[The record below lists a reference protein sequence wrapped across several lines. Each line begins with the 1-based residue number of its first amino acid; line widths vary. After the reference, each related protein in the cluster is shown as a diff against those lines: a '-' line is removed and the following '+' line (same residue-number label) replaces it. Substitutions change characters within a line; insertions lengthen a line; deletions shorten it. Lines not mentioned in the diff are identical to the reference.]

1 MITSN
6 LRTVTIRTRPQTFL
20 REVAGGNFL
29 VTSTRSGIVY
39 PEMKT
44 KAVAG
49 EEALTFIF
57 PFPPTDI
64 SYSDMAPEI
73 SEISRPGKK
82 SLVHFSRPKLKKA
95 SMNFLVAV
103 PFDGLQIEIE
113 QSLQLLQRMANR
125 GTPVFFKKV
134 DRLLTS
140 SFSGERSLTVS
151 YWNISDLSFNSVRR
165 TDQQRISQASVSMS
179 LIENENP
186 SNIRVTSL
194 PRIEY
199 TATPVV
205 KNPRPT
211 RPEPPSPNRWG
222 AADQGQNHQRFGAFD
237 LSEGIRRA
245 LGSGIYIA

>member
-6 LRTVTIRTRPQTFL
+6 LRTVIIKTRPQTFL
-20 REVAGGNFL
+20 RQVDGGNIS
-29 VTSTRSGIVY
+29 VTAARSGIVY

-64 SYSDMAPEI
+64 SYSDMAPEL
-73 SEISRPGKK
+73 SEISRPGRK
-82 SLVHFSRPKLKKA
+82 SLVFLTRPKLKKV
-95 SMNFLVAV
+95 SLNFLVAV

-125 GTPVFFKKV
+125 GTPVFFKKT

-165 TDQQRISQASVSMS
+165 TDLQRISQASVSMS

-199 TATPVV
+199 TEVIPVS
-205 KNPRPT
+205 NPRPKN
-211 RPEPPSPNRWG
+211 PVKGGPPTWT
-222 AADQGQNHQRFGAFD
+222 AALQRFPRDKDGRLIIGDGLFGQYK
-237 LSEGIRRA
+237 S
-245 LGSGIYIA
+245 